1 MEIMLQI
8 LGADTV
14 NSPIKSVAVAKRR
27 PNGRDY
33 AKAKK
38 NGGRNVLWKRLTATI
53 DEALLEA
60 KLLPPD
66 QIDKAVAIMAAC
78 TKLTSPVSRLVFMGH
93 LTVTQGMAARRYAG
107 IIAKFE
113 RYHVDGATRSARAQ
127 DIDRGRGGEDHEIE
141 RHLNNGTI
149 DDYERRARRAKR
161 EYEKALTVL
170 NRYRHEISG
179 RNEAKNILDDLC
191 LSDIEP
197 PAQYRENVAAVL
209 QGLASAFGVREKR

>member
-1 MEIMLQI
+1 MLQT
-8 LGADTV
+8 LGAILV
-14 NSPIKSVAVAKRR
+14 NQAIKGVSAAKRR

-38 NGGRNVLWKRLTATI
+38 NGGRNVLWKRLTSTI

-60 KLLPPD
+60 KKLPPD

-107 IIAKFE
+107 IVSRFE
-113 RYHVDGATRSARAQ
+113 RYHIDGATRSARAQ
-127 DIDRGRGGEDHEIE
+127 DIDASRGGEDHEIE

-149 DDYERRARRAKR
+149 DDYERRARRAKK
-161 EYEKALTVL
+161 EYEKAITVL
-170 NRYRHEISG
+170 NRYRDAETG
-179 RNEAKNILDDLC
+179 RNAAKNLLDDLC

-197 PAQYRENVAAVL
+197 PAHYRQNIGAVL
-209 QGLASAFGVREKR
+209 QAIANAFGVKEKR